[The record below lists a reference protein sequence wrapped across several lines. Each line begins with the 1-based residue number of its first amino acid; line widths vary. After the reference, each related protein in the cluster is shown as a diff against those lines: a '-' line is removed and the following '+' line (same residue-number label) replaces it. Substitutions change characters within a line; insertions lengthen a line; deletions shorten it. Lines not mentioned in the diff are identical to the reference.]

1 MLQDTIFD
9 NRQVGLRLQSV
20 SIVLIIAQK
29 THALVVGKI
38 TTLGE
43 REFLIDDALAP
54 NKASHTAVS
63 LYRSVGNDDRIDII
77 SHSLSHSIALEEHRT
92 DIKIVER
99 SSLLHLHQSLGK
111 LLDVGNQGSLIQ
123 LLIRRNHTVIAVVQ
137 SRTAAGAHISVNT
150 DFSIAIASL
159 LLDAFRIETVDVAV
173 LAVDIHVRIVE
184 SRIFQEDSREFL
196 SQIFQLLIADRVLR
210 LRIHIHIWLHRKHI
224 RNALFLLRTRIV
236 LHVVLLVSL
245 RIQTVLIHHVRSLP
259 EFTADIVV
267 IYLTAEVE
275 VGKLTRFHI
284 AGVLIIAQFQ
294 RNTTHGNDR
303 ILLCLDDST

>member
-20 SIVLIIAQK
+20 SIVLIIAQEPH
-29 THALVVGKI
+29 TLVAGKI
-38 TTLGE
+38 ATLGE
-43 REFLIDDALAP
+43 REFLVDDALAP
-54 NKASHTAVS
+54 NKASHTAVF
-63 LYRSVGNDDRIDII
+63 LYRSVGNDDRIDTI
-77 SHSLSHSIALEEHRT
+77 SHSLSHSITLEEHRT
-92 DIKIVER
+92 DIEIVER
-99 SSLLHLHQSLGK
+99 SSLLRLHQSLGK

-123 LLIRRNHTVIAVVQ
+123 LLVRRNYTVIAVVQ
-137 SRTAAGAHISVNT
+137 SRTAAGAHISVST

-159 LLDAFRIETVDVAV
+159 LLDTFRVETVDVAV
-173 LAVDIHVRIVE
+173 LAVDVHVRIVE

-196 SQIFQLLIADRVLR
+196 SQIFQFLIADRVLR

-224 RNALFLLRTRIV
+224 RNAFFLLWTRIV

-245 RIQTVLIHHVRSLP
+245 RIQTVFIHHVRSLP

-275 VGKLTRFHI
+275 VGKLARFHI